1 MAVTPDRL
9 IRDEIRALSAYHVAD
24 SSGLIKLDA
33 MENPYDLPEEMR
45 AEIGRIAAS
54 TPVNRYPDPAGG
66 ELRARLLEELRLPAD
81 CDLLLGNG
89 SDELIQVLAMA
100 LARPGAV
107 LMAVEPSF
115 VMFRM
120 IATFVGMRYVGV
132 PLRADFSLDAQ
143 RMLEANE
150 THRPAL
156 TFIAYPNNPTG
167 NLFDRAA
174 IDRILDAAHGL
185 VVMDEAYHAF
195 AGESFVTDLARR
207 PNVLVMRTLSKLGL
221 AGLRLGMLMGGRDW
235 IHELDKVRL
244 PYNINV
250 LSQRVAAYVLSRR
263 EALDAQTATLRA
275 ERGRLASALAAL
287 PGVTP
292 FPSDANFILFRVVEA
307 DQVFAS
313 IRGAGVLIKN
323 LSAGHPLLQGCLRV
337 TVGRPEEN
345 ARFLAALEGALALVR

>member
-24 SSGLIKLDA
+24 SRGLIKLDA
-33 MENPYDLPEEMR
+33 MENPYDLPEVMR
-45 AEIGRIAAS
+45 EEIGRIAAS
-54 TPVNRYPDPAGG
+54 TPVNRYPDPGGG
-66 ELRARLLEELRLPAD
+66 ELRARLLADLALPAG
-81 CDLLLGNG
+81 CDLMLGNG

-132 PLRADFSLDAQ
+132 PLRADFTLDAQ
-143 RMLEANE
+143 GMLQACEM
-150 THRPAL
+150 HRPAL
-156 TFIAYPNNPTG
+156 TFIAYPNNPTA
-167 NLFDRAA
+167 NLFERAA
-174 IDRILDAAHGL
+174 VDRVLDAAPGL
-185 VVMDEAYHAF
+185 VVIDEAYHAF
-195 AGESFVTDLARR
+195 AGESFLPDLARR
-207 PNVLVMRTLSKLGL
+207 PNMLVMRTLSKLGL
-221 AGLRLGMLMGGRDW
+221 AGLRLGMLLGARDW

-244 PYNINV
+244 PYNVNV

-275 ERGRLASALAAL
+275 ERGRLAAALAAL

-292 FPSDANFILFRVVEA
+292 FPSDANFILFRVDEPER
-307 DQVFAS
+307 VFTSIKAS
-313 IRGAGVLIKN
+313 GVLIKN

-337 TVGRPEEN
+337 TVGKPEEN
-345 ARFLAALEGALALVR
+345 ARFTAALERALATVR